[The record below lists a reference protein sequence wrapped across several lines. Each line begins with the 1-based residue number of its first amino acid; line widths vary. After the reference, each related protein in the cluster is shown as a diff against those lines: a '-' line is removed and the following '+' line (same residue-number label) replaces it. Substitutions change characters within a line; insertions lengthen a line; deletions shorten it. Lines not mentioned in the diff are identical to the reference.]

1 MNYRSQRGSR
11 NISGGNRGKERREK
25 VKLKK
30 DKRRSTDKYLLKENE
45 APPFE
50 EVVEKT
56 LGKLSNL
63 GGQTFAFSPFSQY
76 FNDWLLSLKSVISEF
91 ESNSSIKVD
100 EDFVKARSKLIDD
113 IEFQLSE
120 RRREESVLENATR
133 DLAKQS
139 SLLVQTDTEYDYATQ
154 ELVSKRKPEIKYLSR
169 RLRNIE
175 EEIENINQTQVSM
188 FSPIARMAKSR
199 KKADLTR
206 KRDVVKDK
214 LESTLKELEVEK
226 EKLHDTYEEKK
237 QAIKEKMQSL
247 EKNISGSESDASLKD
262 RRIVCEKLVN
272 AIRALLKRK
281 TLNQ

>member
-45 APPFE
+45 APRFE

-56 LGKLSNL
+56 LGKLNNL

-113 IEFQLSE
+113 IELRLSE
-120 RRREESVLENATR
+120 RRRDESVLENATR

-154 ELVSKRKPEIKYLSR
+154 ELVSRRKPEIKHLSR
-169 RLRNIE
+169 RLRTIE

-206 KRDVVKDK
+206 KRDAVKDK

-262 RRIVCEKLVN
+262 RRVVCEKLVN
-272 AIRALLKRK
+272 AIRALLKKK